1 MASRQEEKEQRRLER
16 LAQEEA
22 AKKAAARK
30 RALGLIGGIVLAVAA
45 VAAIVL
51 VVSSGGGDS
60 SDEARAGNTAE
71 LREAAAAAGCE
82 LKTAQSEGRDHVEED
97 VKAEDYKTN
106 PPASGKHSPVAAQ
119 DGFYQPGNEPALG
132 NWIHALEH
140 GRVLLQFKEGAGQD
154 VVTKLRDLA
163 NEELEGSAGYHT
175 LVHQNN
181 TAMPYDTA
189 AVAWTRFVGC
199 KGELTDAQLQVMR
212 DFRTAYTDQAPEFI
226 P

>member
-16 LAQEEA
+16 LAQEQA
-22 AKKAAARK
+22 AQKAAARK
-30 RALGLIGGIVLAVAA
+30 RALSLIGGIVLAVAA

-51 VVSSGGGDS
+51 VVSSGGDDA
-60 SDEARAGNTAE
+60 DEARAGNAAE

-82 LKTAQSEGRDHVEED
+82 FKQAQSEGRDPVEEE
-97 VKAEDYKTN
+97 VKASDFQTN
-106 PPASGKHSPVAAQ
+106 PPASGKHNPVAAQ
-119 DGFYQPGNEPALG
+119 DGFYQAGNEPALG

-140 GRVLLQFKEGAGQD
+140 GRILFQFKEGASQD

-181 TAMPYDTA
+181 TDMPYDTA

-212 DFRTAYTDQAPEFI
+212 DFRAAYTDQAPEFI